1 MTASDDARDALHDPA
16 AGRTFATVDYLL
28 AATLPDGRTIAAAL
42 DALPEVE
49 AERDALRAALT
60 DRDQYQQ
67 KATALVEDRWPQGDQ
82 SAGEDLARR
91 VLALC
96 EEAGEVARCVL
107 KAGASHSGYRSD
119 TDWVEQMFIEVGQ
132 VGFVLATIAEAV
144 GFDHWEAE
152 QAAMA
157 DVESKPTAAERARL
171 LLTDRT
177 DGDDGA
183 GIMHGVDW

>member
-1 MTASDDARDALHDPA
+1 MSDRKLSDDARDALHDPA

-157 DVESKPTAAERARL
+157 DVESKPTAAERARIL
-171 LLTDRT
+171 LAAEARP
-177 DGDDGA
+177 
-183 GIMHGVDW
+183 